1 MDKELLEKCKKKL
14 LEEKAK
20 ILERYFEKEETQ
32 QRLGEESKEPRDWE
46 DIGQMTY
53 TEELLDNLSQV
64 EMATLKEIDYALEK
78 IDKGVYGI
86 CENCGEEIP
95 EPRLCA
101 IPWTRYCA
109 KCAEEVEREMGT
121 YMPSYGIEG
130 MYNPENIQ
138 VEREDI
144 GEA

>member
-1 MDKELLEKCKKKL
+1 MNKELLEKCKEKL

-20 ILERYFEKEETQ
+20 ILERFLEKEETQ

-46 DIGQMTY
+46 DIGLMTY

-64 EMATLKEIDYALEK
+64 EIATLKEIDYALEK
-78 IDKGVYGI
+78 IEKGLYGI
-86 CENCGEEIP
+86 CESCGEEIL
-95 EPRLCA
+95 EARLCA

-109 KCAEEVEREMGT
+109 KCAEEIEKEMGT
-121 YMPSYGIEG
+121 YMQSYGVEG

>member
-1 MDKELLEKCKKKL
+1 MNKELLEKCKQKL

-20 ILERYFEKEETQ
+20 ILERYLEKEETQ

-53 TEELLDNLSQV
+53 TEELLDNLSNV
-64 EMATLKEIDYALEK
+64 EIATLREIDYALEK
-78 IDKGVYGI
+78 IEKGTYGI
-86 CENCGEEIP
+86 CERCGEEIP

-109 KCAEEVEREMGT
+109 KCAEEVERESGT
-121 YMPSYGIEG
+121 YMPSYGVD

>member
-1 MDKELLEKCKKKL
+1 MEKELLEKCKKRL

-32 QRLGEESKEPRDWE
+32 QRLGEESREPRDWE
-46 DIGQMTY
+46 DIGQITY

-64 EMATLKEIDYALEK
+64 EMTTLKEIDYALEK
-78 IDKGVYGI
+78 IEKGVYGI
-86 CENCGEEIP
+86 CERCGEEIP
-95 EPRLCA
+95 EQRLCA

-109 KCAEEVEREMGT
+109 KCAEEVEKESGT
-121 YMPSYGIEG
+121 YMPSYGID

>member
-1 MDKELLEKCKKKL
+1 MDKELFEKCRQRL

-20 ILERYFEKEETQ
+20 ILERYLEKEETQ

-53 TEELLDNLSQV
+53 TEELLDSLSQV
-64 EMATLKEIDYALEK
+64 EMGTLKEIDYALEK
-78 IDKGVYGI
+78 INKGFYGI
-86 CENCGEEIP
+86 CERCGEEIG
-95 EPRLCA
+95 EQRLCA

-109 KCAEEVEREMGT
+109 KCAEEVERESGT
-121 YMPSYGIEG
+121 YMPSYGID
-130 MYNPENIQ
+130 MYSPDNIQ